1 MKRPT
6 MRTVLRA
13 LGLMLGVLVLL
24 ALAGSLALRVYGDR
38 RLAKARN
45 ALEQQGVSLGLASYD
60 LPEVPKEENA
70 AVWFQAGAAAVV
82 LGKEDRTFMFASA
95 RLPGQE
101 WDDERTQKVR
111 ALLAVNHGALETLH
125 RGAPLSRSSF
135 EVEYRKGAS
144 ARMPG
149 SGLRTAAGLLVA
161 EGRLALRDGNE
172 EGFLLAERTA
182 SRLADAMTR
191 EPAMITQI
199 EGDYVEKHALFL
211 AVEVVAGPKDFP
223 HALAGLGG
231 ALPTGD
237 RLAEVRRSFGCEAAM
252 MSTMFDA
259 GGQFDDLLVGPD
271 GSWHTLSVLNASGYA
286 RLIHAGYVEASL
298 RQRTVID
305 APLETLLAVAW
316 QRPPRSRWPHRWLAE
331 VFTPIMGHA
340 ALGAR
345 LTLAARQVVRA
356 AIDVRAAGLRDGRY
370 PAITPEGTAFSQPN
384 ALNGRPLLYT
394 LAASGSARVEI
405 PGVTAKRL
413 WDPHGRPL
421 LAVDLPAPRPAKVR
435 GAMR

>member
-1 MKRPT
+1 MKRPRI
-6 MRTVLRA
+6 RTVFRG
-13 LGLMLGVLVLL
+13 LGMMLGVLVLL

-38 RLAKARN
+38 RLARARS
-45 ALEQQGVSLGLASYD
+45 ALEQQGVSLSLASYE

-82 LGKEDRTFMFASA
+82 LSREDRTLMFASA
-95 RLPGQE
+95 RLPSQE
-101 WDDERTQKVR
+101 WDDERTQRVR

-149 SGLRTAAGLLVA
+149 SGLRTAAGLVVA

-172 EGFLLAERTA
+172 QVFLLAESTV

-191 EPAMITQI
+191 EPVLITQI

-211 AVEVVAGPKDFP
+211 AVEVVAGAKDFP
-223 HALAGLGG
+223 HALARLGD

-237 RLAEVRRSFGCEAAM
+237 RLAELRRSLGCEAAM

-259 GGQFDDLLVGPD
+259 GRELDDLLVGPD
-271 GSWHTLSVLNASGYA
+271 GSWHTLSLLNASGYA
-286 RLIHAGYVEASL
+286 RLIHAALVEASL

-305 APLETLLAVAW
+305 APLETLLAFAW
-316 QRPPRSRWPHRWLAE
+316 QRPLRSRWPHRWLAE
-331 VFTPIMGHA
+331 TLSPVAGRV
-340 ALGAR
+340 ALETR
-345 LTLAARQVVRA
+345 LTLAARQLVRA

-370 PAITPEGTAFSQPN
+370 PATAPDGTAFSQPN
-384 ALNGRPLLYT
+384 ALNGRPLRYT
-394 LAASGSARVEI
+394 RDGSGSARIEI
-405 PGVTAKRL
+405 PGVTAKEL
-413 WDPHGRPL
+413 WDAHGRPL
-421 LAVDLPAPRPAKVR
+421 LGLDLPAPRAAKAHGAVR
-435 GAMR
+435 